1 MRVLDRALPILTG
14 LGLLGAAAHVNIQY
28 MGGYDSPQAIMLI
41 AAVVGLGGGA
51 VYVSRAGAQGRRAI
65 GAMMLVAL
73 ICGEAF
79 ALLSTAERV
88 IAARDRQQEPL
99 RIAAE
104 TRAKA
109 TERIEEAE
117 AARAGITDN
126 PRLERALAAHNAARA
141 AVISESS
148 KRTCSR
154 TCIAALEQQAAE
166 AAAEV
171 KAARAESEMAMAEAE
186 REVSEARAT
195 LAALPAVRRAD
206 SLAAILGWPVWA
218 VDLTAA
224 ALASISVNILGALFI
239 AFGAHEPR
247 SRILTIGAQPSGIS
261 EPEPEPALSA
271 DRHAPLFM
279 AERLKWSR
287 DRHTP
292 VAEIGEAYRTWAR
305 AKGIEALLPIEIGP
319 RLSALFGDAG
329 VPVTDIDGTRV
340 AVGIALRPHELVK
353 TA

>member
-1 MRVLDRALPILTG
+1 VLDRALPILTG

-65 GAMMLVAL
+65 GAMMLIAL

-88 IAARDRQQEPL
+88 IATRDQQQVPL
-99 RIAAE
+99 RLAVEA
-104 TRAKA
+104 RHKA
-109 TERIEEAE
+109 RERLNKAE
-117 AARAGITDN
+117 AARAGITDS
-126 PRLERALAAHNAARA
+126 PRLERALAGHDAAAA

-154 TCIAALEQQAAE
+154 TCIAALEHRATE

-171 KAARAESEMAMAEAE
+171 NAARADIDRARAETE
-186 REVSEARAT
+186 REVYEARAT

-239 AFGAHEPR
+239 AFGAHAPR
-247 SRILTIGAQPSGIS
+247 SRIVTVEV
-261 EPEPEPALSA
+261 EPIVSVEQQAS
-271 DRHAPLFM
+271 LFM

-287 DRHTP
+287 ETRTP
-292 VAEIGEAYRTWAR
+292 VAEIGEAYRAWAQ
-305 AKGIEALLPIEIGP
+305 AKGIKPLPPREIAP
-319 RLSALFGDAG
+319 RLSNLFADAG
-329 VPVTDIDGTRV
+329 VPVKDIDGTRV
-340 AVGIALRPHELVK
+340 AIGIALRSQELLK
-353 TA
+353 AA